1 MAAVL
6 LSVHVIAAIVFVGG
20 SSVATSLF
28 PRYVPVAPEGVQE
41 GADDGRSRTV
51 AAAMHRIT
59 RGYSIAAIIVPAAGI
74 VLALLQGRMGELW
87 IILSLVLTAA
97 AGVLLAWQINPAS
110 APPWPCRARAN
121 GCAPDHAGRGL
132 QPDLGGGRGV
142 DDHPAGR
149 VSVRGRAATPVG
161 DRGPRCPGSAP
172 RGDGPPFSPRRAGR
186 A

>member
-97 AGVLLAWQINPAS
+97 AGVLLAWQINP
-110 APPWPCRARAN
+110 R
-121 GCAPDHAGRGL
+121 
-132 QPDLGGGRGV
+132 Q
-142 DDHPAGR
+142 
-149 VSVRGRAATPVG
+149 RAALAV
-161 DRGPRCPGSAP
+161 PGARERLRP
-172 RGDGPPFSPRRAGR
+172 LTMLAGGYNLIW
-186 A
+186 AVVAVLMITQPGG